1 MTTVTI
7 QVGYNLR
14 SWVSYEVK
22 DATPEEVEILL
33 RDDEAAIALGAEL
46 DEAGRL
52 IEQSTDHDDNPE
64 IWSSAVD
71 ASIIDVT
78 IGGDSND

>member
-1 MTTVTI
+1 VTVTI

-22 DATPEEVEILL
+22 DATPEEIEIL
-33 RDDEAAIALGAEL
+33 RGDDDAALALGMEL

-64 IWSSAVD
+64 IFTEAVD

-78 IGGDSND
+78 VTI

>member
-1 MTTVTI
+1 VTVTI

-22 DATPEEVEILL
+22 DATPEEIEIL
-33 RDDEAAIALGAEL
+33 RGDDDAALALGMEL

-64 IWSSAVD
+64 IFTEAVD

-78 IGGDSND
+78 VTDD